1 MGTNTSSNNRAS
13 AILRQPP
20 PVTTAL
26 RLTMPFAL
34 LLVIC
39 IWLGLTILA
48 LLHYQQLQH
57 TAQQR
62 LTAEIDALTRF
73 SVMTAT
79 PMSASDNHVFRLD
92 DDFPKPLRQRLSNG
106 SAIISLS
113 TARQLNWQKHGV
125 HSEVLAAVV
134 PDTQPP
140 LIVAIPIAKQHLQ
153 KTFMSTGILLSLVIF
168 VLMLLLGFALNARIT
183 RRLRYIG
190 DTANAIMHG
199 DLQKRIPINPA
210 VHDEYSRLAMTL
222 NAMLDKIAQLMQE
235 LRQVNSNIAHDLKSP
250 LNRMRSRMEVALMNS
265 RNAEEYQQALA
276 NSIAD
281 VDTLLQT
288 FQALLLMG
296 NLQSNARNYQLKT
309 LSLSALAMN
318 LGELYTALAD
328 EKQHQLQMAIQ
339 PDIRVFANP
348 SLLSQAL
355 SNLLDNAIKYTP
367 AGGCIRFSVSQ
378 TANMALIVI
387 SDNGSGIP
395 TSERENVFKPFTR
408 LDAARQ
414 LPGTGLG
421 MSLVHA
427 ILSIHQASIQL
438 HDNQP
443 GLRVEIRLRT
453 QP

>member
-1 MGTNTSSNNRAS
+1 METNTSSDSHKS
-13 AILRQPP
+13 AMLRQPP

-34 LLVIC
+34 LLIIC
-39 IWLGLTILA
+39 VWLGLMILA
-48 LLHYQQLQH
+48 AVNYQQLQH

-62 LTAEIDALTRF
+62 LTTEIDVLTRF
-73 SVMTAT
+73 SVLPAT
-79 PMSASDNHVFRLD
+79 PMSAKDIYIFRLD
-92 DDFPKPLRQRLSNG
+92 NDFPKQLRQRLSDG
-106 SAIISLS
+106 SVVISPN
-113 TARQLNWQKHGV
+113 TAKQLNWQIHGV
-125 HSEVLAAVV
+125 YSEVLAAQV
-134 PDTQPP
+134 PHSQPP
-140 LIVAIPIAKQHLQ
+140 LIVAVPIGKQHLK
-153 KTFMSTGILLSLVIF
+153 KTFMTTGILLSLVIL

-183 RRLRYIG
+183 RRLRYID

-210 VHDEYSRLAMTL
+210 LHDEYSRLAMTL

-235 LRQVNSNIAHDLKSP
+235 LRQVNNNIAHDLKSP

-265 RNAEEYQQALA
+265 RDAEEYQQALA

-288 FQALLLMG
+288 FQALLLLG
-296 NLQSNARNYQLKT
+296 NLQSNARHYQLKR
-309 LSLSALAMN
+309 LSLSALAIN

-328 EKQHQLQMAIQ
+328 EKKHQFHLDIQ
-339 PDIRVFANP
+339 PNIQVFANAE
-348 SLLSQAL
+348 LLSQAL

-378 TANMALIVI
+378 TASMALIVI
-387 SDNGSGIP
+387 SDNGPGIP
-395 TSERENVFKPFTR
+395 ANERKNVFKPFTR
-408 LDAARQ
+408 LDASRQ

-421 MSLVHA
+421 MSLVRA
-427 ILSIHQASIQL
+427 ILNIHQASIQL

-443 GLRVEIRLRT
+443 GLRIEIRLRT